1 MENAGIRSNE
11 DVLTM
16 PSPKTTAFFPRLALA
31 ALVLSSAGAVAFAAT
46 PTTAPATAQSTAKA
60 VPGAPVPA
68 GSPLQTG
75 PVHFQLAIY
84 YAKTP
89 ATDPMAAL
97 RGRLAKLGGSP
108 KLLKAAPTPA
118 TATEPVVFANW
129 NTTTVLKEYRAPSM
143 EMLQRFG
150 RGISREQAEALQTAD
165 KALIIDFAHPAQ
177 QSSAAMQKALQ
188 LTLQVARDTNG
199 LLWDE
204 ETREVFSPDEWQ
216 KRRIDTWAG
225 GVPDMSQHTTI
236 HAYRSG
242 DLVRAITLGMSK
254 FGLPD
259 VVVSDFSWSSNR
271 PMGNLVNMF
280 SQAMVEGATLAQP
293 GQYDLDLRALKH
305 AAARDPQ
312 LTHLKPNAA
321 AVARLS
327 LVNGTWESGDPQNRL
342 YEIRFDRYKGPDRYA
357 QQTAM
362 LVSVFGAD
370 EDSVTRLKHNDE
382 LLAASKAANA
392 QLPKLRDAFAK
403 GLQPGEYILVKAP
416 FTTRSGSNE
425 WMWVEVARWNG
436 DAIEGLLKNEPVEV
450 PNLHAGQMVK
460 VSQAKVF
467 DYMRR
472 YADGREEG
480 NETSKIIARM
490 QNPKK

>member
-1 MENAGIRSNE
+1 MTLLKFLL
-11 DVLTM
+11 V
-16 PSPKTTAFFPRLALA
+16 PHLALT
-31 ALVLSSAGAVAFAAT
+31 ALVLSMSTAALAA
-46 PTTAPATAQSTAKA
+46 APAAPPAAAQSAAKP

-68 GSPLQTG
+68 GSPLKTG
-75 PVHFQLAIY
+75 PIHFQFAIY
-84 YAKTP
+84 YAKAP

-97 RGRLAKLGGSP
+97 RGALGKSGGSP
-108 KLLKAAPTPA
+108 KLLASMPTPSSVSA
-118 TATEPVVFANW
+118 PVVFANW
-129 NTTTVLKEYRAPSM
+129 NTTTVLKEYRAPDM
-143 EMLQRFG
+143 ESLQRFG
-150 RGISREQAEALQTAD
+150 RGISREQAEALQKAD
-165 KALIIDFAHPAQ
+165 KALILDFAHPSQ
-177 QSSAAMQKALQ
+177 LSSAAMQKALQ
-188 LTLQVARDTNG
+188 VTLQVARDTDG

-216 KRRIDTWAG
+216 KRRIDSWANG
-225 GVPDMSQHTTI
+225 LPDVSQHMTI
-236 HAYRSG
+236 HAYRNG
-242 DLVRAITLGMSK
+242 DLVRAISLGMGK

-259 VVVSDFSWSSNR
+259 VVVSDFSWSDNR
-271 PMGNLVNMF
+271 SMGNLLNAF
-280 SQAMVEGATLAQP
+280 SQAMVEGITLTQP
-293 GQYDLDLRALKH
+293 GQFDMDLRALKH
-305 AAARDPQ
+305 AAARDPM
-312 LTHLKPNAA
+312 LKGMKPNAA

-370 EDSVTRLKHNDE
+370 EDRVTRLKHNDE

-416 FTTRSGSNE
+416 FTTRGGGNE

-436 DAIEGLLKNEPVEV
+436 DAIEGLLKNEPVDV
-450 PNLHAGQMVK
+450 PELHAGQMVK

-472 YADGREEG
+472 YPDGRQEG

-490 QNPKK
+490 QGAKK

>member
-1 MENAGIRSNE
+1 MT
-11 DVLTM
+11 L
-16 PSPKTTAFFPRLALA
+16 PKSFPHRLALLA
-31 ALVLSSAGAVAFAAT
+31 ALALPAGTTALAAT
-46 PTTAPATAQSTAKA
+46 PATPPAATQSAPKA

-68 GSPLQTG
+68 GSPQQTG
-75 PVHFQLAIY
+75 PIRFQFAIY
-84 YAKTP
+84 YAVTP
-89 ATDPMAAL
+89 AADPMGAL
-97 RGRLAKLGGSP
+97 RGVLGKTSSGP
-108 KLLKAAPTPA
+108 KLLASMPAPA
-118 TATEPVVFANW
+118 SITAPVVFANW

-150 RGISREQAEALQTAD
+150 RGISREQAEALQKAD
-165 KALIIDFAHPAQ
+165 KALILDFAHPAQ

-188 LTLQVARDTNG
+188 VTLQVARDTNG

-216 KRRIDTWAG
+216 KRRIDTWAA
-225 GVPDMSQHTTI
+225 GVPDVAQHVTI

-242 DLVRAITLGMSK
+242 DLVRAITLGMAK

-271 PMGNLVNMF
+271 PMSNLVNSF
-280 SQAMVEGATLAQP
+280 SQAMAEGATLAQP

-305 AAARDPQ
+305 AAARDPM
-312 LTHLKPNAA
+312 LANLKPNAA
-321 AVARLS
+321 AVARLA
-327 LVNGTWESGDPQNRL
+327 LVNGTRESGDPQNRL

-357 QQTAM
+357 QQTAL
-362 LVSVFGAD
+362 LVSAFGAD
-370 EDSVTRLKHNDE
+370 EDGVTRLKHNDE
-382 LLAASKAANA
+382 LLAASKKAGA
-392 QLPKLRDAFAK
+392 QLPRLRDAFAK

-416 FTTRSGSNE
+416 FTTRGGGNE

-436 DAIEGLLKNEPVEV
+436 DAIEGLLKNEPVDV
-450 PNLHAGQMVK
+450 PALHAGQMVK

-480 NETSKIIARM
+480 NETSKIIERM
-490 QNPKK
+490 QGAKK

>member
-1 MENAGIRSNE
+1 MT
-11 DVLTM
+11 L
-16 PSPKTTAFFPRLALA
+16 PKTFPHRLALLA
-31 ALVLSSAGAVAFAAT
+31 AFVVPMGTASLAAT
-46 PTTAPATAQSTAKA
+46 PATPPAAAQTTAKA

-68 GSPLQTG
+68 GSPQQAS
-75 PVHFQLAIY
+75 PIHFQLAIY
-84 YAKTP
+84 YAGNP
-89 ATDPMAAL
+89 ATDPMGAL
-97 RGRLAKLGGSP
+97 RGALGKTSGGP
-108 KLLKAAPTPA
+108 KLLAAMPA
-118 TATEPVVFANW
+118 PASVTAPVVFANW

-150 RGISREQAEALQTAD
+150 RGISREQAEALQKAD
-165 KALIIDFAHPAQ
+165 KALILDFAHPAQ
-177 QSSAAMQKALQ
+177 QSSLAMQKALQ
-188 LTLQVARDTNG
+188 VTLQVARDTNG

-204 ETREVFSPDEWQ
+204 ETREVFTPDEWQ

-225 GVPDMSQHTTI
+225 GVPDVARHTTI

-242 DLVRAITLGMSK
+242 DLVRAITLGMAK

-271 PMGNLVNMF
+271 PMGNLVNGF
-280 SQAMVEGATLAQP
+280 SQAMVEGATLARP

-305 AAARDPQ
+305 TAARDPM
-312 LTHLKPNAA
+312 LANLKPNAT

-327 LVNGTWESGDPQNRL
+327 LVNGTWENGDPQNRL

-357 QQTAM
+357 QQTA
-362 LVSVFGAD
+362 LLTAAFGAD
-370 EDSVTRLKHNDE
+370 EDGVTRLRHNDE
-382 LLAASKAANA
+382 LLAASKKAVA
-392 QLPKLRDAFAK
+392 QLPRLRDAFAK

-416 FTTRSGSNE
+416 FTTREGGNE

-436 DAIEGLLKNEPVEV
+436 DAIEGLLKNEPVDV
-450 PNLHAGQMVK
+450 QGLHAGQMVK

-472 YADGREEG
+472 HADGREEG
-480 NETSKIIARM
+480 NETSRIIERM
-490 QNPKK
+490 QGAKK